1 MRFKLTLLTLFMF
14 ACGSPQVQTPVA
26 ETKLWNNDDEKLRF
40 MVKMSHHLVAPI
52 KDECIDR
59 VLNRLKHGAPKQSL
73 SGSEFYQMGYSPLM
87 AQAKKRQMA
96 DSLAEPA
103 AAEADRCASSLASC
117 GTCHLPRVN
126 NCDYRLTLKDKP
138 TLVGKVIADGE
149 KIKFKVQSE
158 GDSKVAELEPRDIV
172 KAEWLN
178 GADDITTW
186 WNFKKLNRKSR
197 IVKKM
202 LSLSAKNNVGCTN
215 CHLQHGNF
223 QLNDNG
229 KLFDTTGEVKRL
241 VTLESFLK

>member
-1 MRFKLTLLTLFMF
+1 MLALLSLLLIVS
-14 ACGSPQVQTPVA
+14 CGSPQVQTPPA
-26 ETKLWNNDDEKLRF
+26 EVKLWNNDDEKLRF
-40 MVKMSHHLVAPI
+40 MVKMSHHLVAPV

-59 VLNRLKHGAPKQSL
+59 VLNRLKNGAPKQSL
-73 SGSEFYQMGYSPLM
+73 NDSEFYQMGYSTLL
-87 AQAKKRQMA
+87 AQKGKKAPAK
-96 DSLAEPA
+96 A
-103 AAEADRCASSLASC
+103 AAAASDGCESSLASC

-138 TLVGKVIADGE
+138 TLVGRVIADGE

-186 WNFKKLNRKSR
+186 WNFKKLNRKNR

-202 LSLSAKNNVGCTN
+202 MSLAAKNNVGCTN

-223 QLNDNG
+223 GLNDNG
-229 KLFDTTGEVKRL
+229 KLFDATGEVKRL
-241 VTLESFLK
+241 VTLEQFMK